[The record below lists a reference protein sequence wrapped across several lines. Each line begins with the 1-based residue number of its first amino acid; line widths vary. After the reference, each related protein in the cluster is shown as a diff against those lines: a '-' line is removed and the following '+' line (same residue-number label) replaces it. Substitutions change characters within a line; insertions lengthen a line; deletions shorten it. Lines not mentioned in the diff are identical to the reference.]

1 MKKTAYYYLSLAAI
15 VAGSLVSCQ
24 DDDRGFTSEE
34 VKASVYEREFIKAFG
49 QPAANHAWGF
59 DAKPFAIYDL
69 DYVNS
74 TTPSTRANIDVFDS
88 ETYLKKYDQ
97 EWANG
102 IDIRN
107 CLELPPIIS
116 DDEHEEVSAWFR
128 NHIVYWADSLT
139 TAENDKSREFR
150 SDKGAI
156 AYERD
161 RDFNYGS
168 LSAYSGNVDVVT
180 SFMVNWA
187 FVQHVSRDTQIE
199 GFQSDEHCW
208 DQNGIIDPITR
219 QKGSIPQSQNA
230 GWWVP
235 NNGNGGQMNH
245 LSIKLTGGSQYLHL
259 KDFNTGGMC
268 GWPCTDD
275 QSDNNGDLV
284 FNADFNDMVY
294 LSSADSK
301 YHNKYIIVYLKGE
314 TRAGVPY
321 EGYYLGMDL
330 EGGGQNDNELVPANG
345 VCDDWIV
352 KLTIP
357 TAKIVQGE
365 PRRIMCE
372 DLGGVY
378 DYDFND
384 IVIDVTPKVSV
395 HDNSGRRDVNY
406 LEVKL
411 QALGGTLPIY
421 VTYEGHALW
430 GSTEQDLHELFRKGA
445 GYPVNVS
452 NGVDNSHNGA
462 YTADP
467 LVAKVIKTS
476 DKKDSYSGYT
486 VDLTGAIET
495 DSDIDYKKI
504 HIYIKPSSEA
514 EWIQLA
520 NYAGIAPLKIIVPQ
534 TVGWTIE
541 CAGMP
546 GTETSPKSTE
556 AYESLSSG
564 RSMGCAYPDF
574 MGWVND
580 PSALFWDRTIVTD
593 YIYHQ

>member
-15 VAGSLVSCQ
+15 VAGGLVSCQ

-49 QPAANHAWGF
+49 QPASSHLWGW
-59 DAKPFAIYDL
+59 DQEPFFMADL
-69 DYVNS
+69 DYINRN
-74 TTPSTRANIDVFDS
+74 TINTRATYVDSDESHVKKYDMIWANSMHVKQCLDLPEIISEREHTEVYNWFSNHKVYWKNTPTDCDDPNSRVCTDADGTVLDGVGIAYEIESNFDYGTLSSDYYGDQPIKTEFIVNWAWVQYVANDAKRDEVYYDTNQSKDVVSDADGSKMNLLAFRNKNS
-88 ETYLKKYDQ
+88 ETYIHLLDFN
-97 EWANG
+97 NG
-102 IDIRN
+102 TGKGYG
-107 CLELPPIIS
+107 
-116 DDEHEEVSAWFR
+116 V
-128 NHIVYWADSLT
+128 
-139 TAENDKSREFR
+139 NDKTSNEN
-150 SDKGAI
+150 AI
-156 AYERD
+156 LVYNT
-161 RDFNYGS
+161 DFNSCIFNSSVDGS
-168 LSAYSGNVDVVT
+168 HQ
-180 SFMVNWA
+180 F
-187 FVQHVSRDTQIE
+187 
-199 GFQSDEHCW
+199 
-208 DQNGIIDPITR
+208 
-219 QKGSIPQSQNA
+219 
-230 GWWVP
+230 
-235 NNGNGGQMNH
+235 
-245 LSIKLTGGSQYLHL
+245 
-259 KDFNTGGMC
+259 
-268 GWPCTDD
+268 
-275 QSDNNGDLV
+275 
-284 FNADFNDMVY
+284 
-294 LSSADSK
+294 
-301 YHNKYIIVYLKGE
+301 NKYIIIYLKGE
-314 TRAGVPY
+314 GY
-321 EGYYLGMDL
+321 EGYYLGMDI
-330 EGGGQNDNELVPANG
+330 EGNGSNSNERVKANG
-345 VCDDWIV
+345 ICNDWII
-352 KLTIP
+352 KLTVP
-357 TAKIVQGE
+357 MAKIVQGE

-384 IVIDVTPKVSV
+384 IVIDVTPSVSK
-395 HDNSGRRDVNY
+395 HDKGQSGHNDVPY

-421 VTYEGHALW
+421 VTYDGQALW
-430 GSTEQDLHELFRKGA
+430 GAAEQDLHELFSKRA
-445 GYPVNVS
+445 GYPVNVT

-462 YTADP
+462 YTAEP
-467 LVAKVIKTS
+467 LVARVVKTS
-476 DKKDSYSGYT
+476 DKRNNYQGYT

-593 YIYHQ
+593 YIVRQ